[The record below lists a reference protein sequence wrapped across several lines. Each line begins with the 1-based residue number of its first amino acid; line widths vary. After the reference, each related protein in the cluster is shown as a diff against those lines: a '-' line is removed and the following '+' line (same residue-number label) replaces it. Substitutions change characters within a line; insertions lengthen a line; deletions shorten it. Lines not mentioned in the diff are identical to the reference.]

1 MKRLKFKIMENCI
14 FCKIIAGEISAE
26 KIYEDDKVLA
36 FLDINPV
43 TYGHA
48 LVIPK
53 THYAI
58 MTDTPDE
65 LLSYCYLKSKELMLK
80 IKAGMKADYVS
91 VSVVGLDVP
100 HFHIHLIPR
109 NFNDGLANFWPTK
122 KYSEGEMEK
131 TAEKIIS

>member
-1 MKRLKFKIMENCI
+1 MENCI
-14 FCKIIAGEISAE
+14 FCKIIKGEIPAE
-26 KIYEDDKVLA
+26 KIYADDKVLA

-43 TYGHA
+43 TYGHT

-53 THYAI
+53 EHYAT
-58 MTDTPDE
+58 MTDVPDK
-65 LLSYCYLKSKELMLK
+65 LLSYCYLKAKELMIK
-80 IKAGMKADYVS
+80 IKQALGADYVS

-122 KYSEGEMEK
+122 KYPKGEMEK
-131 TAEKIIS
+131 TAEKIKNNIN